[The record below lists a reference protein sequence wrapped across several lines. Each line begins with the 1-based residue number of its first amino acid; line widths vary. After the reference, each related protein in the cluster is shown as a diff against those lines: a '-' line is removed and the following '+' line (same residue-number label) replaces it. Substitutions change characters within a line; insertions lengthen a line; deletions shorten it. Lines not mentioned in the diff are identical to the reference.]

1 MGRCRVLVT
10 GAYHAAVFAL
20 SQGIPVVALT
30 SSAYYDDKFLGLAD
44 MFGTGLELV
53 RLDSD
58 DLGERLPAA
67 VRSAWARAPEERPT
81 LLASAAEQIAASRTT
96 FERICD
102 LV

>member
-1 MGRCRVLVT
+1 MVT

-30 SSAYYDDKFLGLAD
+30 SSEYYDDKFLGLGD

-53 RLDSD
+53 HLDGD
-58 DLGERLPAA
+58 DLAEQLGGAI
-67 VRSAWARAPEERPT
+67 RSAWKAAPEMRPA
-81 LLASAAEQIAASRTT
+81 LLASAERQIATSRQA
-96 FERICD
+96 FDRVCS